1 MVLSDRLTGERP
13 LFSYMTES
21 MVRHSITMALSMMV
35 FLFAAQ
41 TVSSQSGRRPAP
53 PRRALPPVWSLSV
66 RDIFFDDVRTKLVG
80 ERPNYS
86 DLGPDQRALATGSAA
101 TGIPSGDA
109 GTEQTGFTWSQLIA
123 AEVIEDEVKQ
133 ISRRLS
139 TEVDKPGPFKGGD
152 FKKARASLST
162 LAFLFGVTAEYDAEI
177 RWKAE
182 AAGLRDRFS
191 RAGFNCK
198 VGTDQSYEQAKA
210 RRSELEDMI
219 RGDRPSATPASL
231 DQAWFEIADRT
242 PLMQRLEAAVDGKI
256 SPAMAGAGVFRRQRS
271 TLTHEAQIVAA
282 IAKVI
287 AADGYD
293 YADDEIYLEYAERL
307 QEATRL
313 FGDAVEKRDYKAA
326 REAAGEMNKACSE
339 CHEDYRS

>member
-1 MVLSDRLTGERP
+1 
-13 LFSYMTES
+13 
-21 MVRHSITMALSMMV
+21 MALAMMV

-66 RDIFFDDVRTKLVG
+66 RDVFFDDVRTKLVG

-86 DLGPDQRALATGSAA
+86 DLGLDQRALATGSAA
-101 TGIPSGDA
+101 SGTSD
-109 GTEQTGFTWSQLIA
+109 GEPGSEHTGFAWSQLIA
-123 AEVIEDEVKQ
+123 ADVIEDEVKQ

-139 TEVDKPGPFKGGD
+139 TEIDKPGPFKGGD
-152 FKKARASLST
+152 FKKARTSLST
-162 LAFLFGVTAEYDAEI
+162 LAFLFGMTAEYDAEI

-182 AAGLRDRFS
+182 AAGLRDRFA

-210 RRSELEDMI
+210 RRAELEDLI
-219 RGDRPSATPASL
+219 RGDRPSATPAKSDL
-231 DQAWFEIADRT
+231 SWFEIADRT

-256 SPAMAGAGVFRRQRS
+256 SPAMAGAGDFRRQRS

-282 IAKVI
+282 IAQVI

-307 QEATRL
+307 QEAARQL
-313 FGDAVEKRDYKAA
+313 GEAAEKRDYPAA

-339 CHEDYRS
+339 CHEDYRN

>member
-1 MVLSDRLTGERP
+1 LVTVIVLL
-13 LFSYMTES
+13 
-21 MVRHSITMALSMMV
+21 
-35 FLFAAQ
+35 AAQ
-41 TVSSQSGRRPAP
+41 TAISQSGRRPAP
-53 PRRALPPVWSLSV
+53 PRRALPPTWSSDV
-66 RDIFFDDVRTKLVG
+66 RDVFFDDVRTKLVG

-86 DLGPDQRALATGSAA
+86 DLGLDQRALATGSAA
-101 TGIPSGDA
+101 TGTSSGDA
-109 GTEQTGFTWSQLIA
+109 GAEQTGFSWSQLIT

-139 TEVDKPGPFKGGD
+139 TEIDKPGPFKGGD
-152 FKKARASLST
+152 FKKARTSLST
-162 LAFLFGVTAEYDAEI
+162 LAFLFGVTAEYNAEI

-210 RRSELEDMI
+210 RRGELEDLI
-219 RGDRPSATPASL
+219 RGDRPSTTPAST
-231 DQAWFEIADRT
+231 DQAWFKIADRT

-256 SPAMAGAGVFRRQRS
+256 SPAIGSAGNFRRQRS

-307 QEATRL
+307 QEAARQL
-313 FGDAVEKRDYKAA
+313 GEAAEKRDYQTA